1 MNWYIPNIDPFII
14 YTYNELTRWILAN
27 PTFIFL
33 VTTILGWAK
42 IQAMKSKNV
51 VDDKIITWLIQ
62 LFSFDWLLK
71 LKGRNNE
78 SENT

>member
-1 MNWYIPNIDPFII
+1 MDWHIPNLDPYIV
-14 YTYNELTRWILAN
+14 YAYNELTRWILAN

-51 VDDKIITWLIQ
+51 VDDKVITWLLQ
-62 LFSFDWLLK
+62 LLSFGWLGK
-71 LKGRNNE
+71 LKRLNNE
-78 SENT
+78 